1 MSKDKKHENNQDAAE
16 KLNEKTDYE
25 NEMNE
30 SEPDESETDEKIK
43 QLELQAAEWQ
53 DKFLRKVAE
62 FENYKRRTEN
72 DQLNLFK
79 YAAESF
85 ITKLLPVIDDFE
97 RSLIHVEDAK
107 NSSQIVEGIKLVYNK
122 LLKMVEEQGVKR
134 IECIGQP
141 FDVNYHEAVMQM
153 KNDSVPPHTVI
164 EEIQSGY
171 IYKDRVI
178 RHSKVIVSDES
189 NINDSDISKKE

>member
-1 MSKDKKHENNQDAAE
+1 MSKDKKHDNNQDAEE
-16 KLNEKTDYE
+16 KLNENTNYE
-25 NEMNE
+25 NELNE
-30 SEPDESETDEKIK
+30 SEPDEPDADEKIK

-72 DQLNLFK
+72 DHLNLFK

-97 RSLIHVEDAK
+97 RSLIHIDDVKD
-107 NSSQIVEGIKLVYNK
+107 SSQIVEGIKLVYSK
-122 LLKMVEEQGVKR
+122 LLKTVEEQGVKR

-178 RHSKVIVSDES
+178 RHAKVIVSDES
-189 NINDSDISKKE
+189 NINDSNISEKE

>member
-1 MSKDKKHENNQDAAE
+1 MSKDKKNENNHDAAE
-16 KLNEKTDYE
+16 KLNENKDFE
-25 NEMNE
+25 NELNQ
-30 SEPDESETDEKIK
+30 SDSNVSETDEKIK
-43 QLELQAAEWQ
+43 QLEMQVSEWQ

-72 DQLNLFK
+72 DQLNLLK

-97 RSLIHVEDAK
+97 RSLLHIEDAK
-107 NSSQIVEGIKLVYNK
+107 NSSQIVEGIKLVYSK
-122 LLKMVEEQGVKR
+122 LLKTVEDQGVKR

-178 RHSKVIVSDES
+178 RHAKVIVSDES
-189 NINDSDISKKE
+189 NINDSDISEKE

>member
-1 MSKDKKHENNQDAAE
+1 MSKDKKNENNRDAAE
-16 KLNEKTDYE
+16 KLNENKDFE
-25 NEMNE
+25 NELNE
-30 SEPDESETDEKIK
+30 SDPNASETEEKIK
-43 QLELQAAEWQ
+43 QMEMQVSEWQ

-72 DQLNLFK
+72 DQLNLLK

-97 RSLIHVEDAK
+97 RSLLHIEDTK
-107 NSSQIVEGIKLVYNK
+107 NSSQIVEGIKLVYSK
-122 LLKMVEEQGVKR
+122 LLKTVEDQGVKR

-178 RHSKVIVSDES
+178 RHAKVIVSDES
-189 NINDSDISKKE
+189 NINDSDIIEKE